1 MKHRTFFYW
10 PTRIVL
16 VVGIVATAEVVLLA
30 GAVLDLGPLA
40 QPCFGCEQPHVLGQ
54 PADVIQAAVEV
65 GLAVV
70 GLVWM
75 IRISRGLREGGPP
88 LWRYPGPLNPGSAAR
103 RLDPV
108 SPGQLA
114 AGRPRAVCL

>member
-10 PTRIVL
+10 PTRIML
-16 VVGIVATAEVVLLA
+16 VVGIVSTAAVMLLA

-40 QPCFGCEQPHVLGQ
+40 EPCFGCDRPHVLGL
-54 PADVIQAAVEV
+54 PYNVIQATVEV

-75 IRISRGLREGGPP
+75 VRIFRGPRDEPP
-88 LWRYPGPLNPGSAAR
+88 PWRYR
-103 RLDPV
+103 DR
-108 SPGQLA
+108 
-114 AGRPRAVCL
+114 